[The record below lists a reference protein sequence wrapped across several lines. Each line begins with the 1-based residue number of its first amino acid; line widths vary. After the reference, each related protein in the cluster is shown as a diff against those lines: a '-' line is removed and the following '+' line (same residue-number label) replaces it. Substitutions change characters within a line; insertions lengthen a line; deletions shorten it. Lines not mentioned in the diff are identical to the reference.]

1 MKSDLYLFFFF
12 FKLLNL
18 LNLSLLFETKIST
31 FLEDRNLATLI
42 SKDQKKK
49 ITDGVKF
56 FDPRKNEM
64 QRSRIQNF
72 CSSSVITAI
81 NFLSIIIQLV

>member
-49 ITDGVKF
+49 KKKITDGVKF

-72 CSSSVITAI
+72 CSSSVIT
-81 NFLSIIIQLV
+81 QQP